1 MSVTVRKVGEQ
12 PEDPPWFKKLND
24 LSYRLSMLM
33 NFPEPGVAQWN
44 IAVGKVW
51 EEIARFW
58 EERNK
63 GC

>member
-12 PEDPPWFKKLND
+12 PKEEPWIRKLTE
-24 LSYRLSMLM
+24 LSSKLRVLTS
-33 NFPEPGVAQWN
+33 FPEPESACWN

-63 GC
+63 RC